1 MKSIGGSSVAWLRSP
16 RFRGRVWHDRRRRR
30 RPRRRPAL
38 MRRTN
43 SSASLLPLVRHRPG
57 LLLGFAWASPSP
69 AVPPEAIRSSAAPA
83 SEEEGRRR
91 RCERVRLAA
100 APDGSQ
106 RGVHGFVDCSR
117 LSQSAKKVAC
127 MSNTRALEHSISN
140 TRSGVA
146 RAQHL
151 QY

>member
-1 MKSIGGSSVAWLRSP
+1 
-16 RFRGRVWHDRRRRR
+16 
-30 RPRRRPAL
+30 

-100 APDGSQ
+100 APAGSQ
-106 RGVHGFVDCSR
+106 RVHGFVDCSR

-127 MSNTRALEHSISN
+127 MSNTRAIEHSISN
-140 TRSGVA
+140 TSSGVA